1 MIERQSRKI
10 LPQLGKVKSTWMGRR
25 PTLPDALP
33 IIGRSEKNKNIL
45 FAFGHQHIGWTLAA
59 VTGKAINEL
68 IKGNKPNFDINA
80 FSPNRFK

>member
-10 LPQLGKVKSTWMGRR
+10 LPQLRKVKSTWMGRR
-25 PTLPDALP
+25 PTLTRCFTYYWK
-33 IIGRSEKNKNIL
+33 IKKNKNIL

-68 IKGNKPNFDINA
+68 
-80 FSPNRFK
+80 